1 MVERTQGLILRTR
14 PLTESS
20 LIVQWLTP
28 DAGRIATV
36 AKGARRS
43 NSPFRGKLDLLYLAD
58 FIFSR
63 SRRSDLHT
71 LREVLLRETHT
82 ALREQLAYLQQAC
95 YCAALLEQTTETET
109 PLPTV
114 FKLMTDLLNYL
125 GTRPP
130 QPATTLTFEIKLL
143 AELGLQPDLTKSK
156 LTPGAKQI
164 VSALSENAWSAVSR
178 LKLSESQMMELRQFL
193 HGFLIFHLGRIP
205 KGRMAN
211 RPLAGNTGPA

>member
-14 PLTESS
+14 PLTDSS

-28 DAGRIATV
+28 DVGRIATV

-43 NSPFRGKLDLLYLAD
+43 NSPFRGKLDLFYLAD
-58 FIFSR
+58 FSFSR

-95 YCAALLEQTTETET
+95 YCAALIEQTTETET
-109 PLPTV
+109 PLPAI
-114 FKLMTDLLNYL
+114 FRLMTDLLNHL
-125 GTRPP
+125 PKQPP
-130 QPATTLTFEIKLL
+130 QPQTIFAFELKLL
-143 AELGLQPDLTKSK
+143 NELGLKPDLAKSK
-156 LTPGAKQI
+156 LTPGAKGI
-164 VSALSENAWSAVSR
+164 VSALSATDWPAVSR
-178 LKLSESQMMELRQFL
+178 LRLSEAQVTELRQFL

-205 KGRMAN
+205 KGRT
-211 RPLAGNTGPA
+211 L